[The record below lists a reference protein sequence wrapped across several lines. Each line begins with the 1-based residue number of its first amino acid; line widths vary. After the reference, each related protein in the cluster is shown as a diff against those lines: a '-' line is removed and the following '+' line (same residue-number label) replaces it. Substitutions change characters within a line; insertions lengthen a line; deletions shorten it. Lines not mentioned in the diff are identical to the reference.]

1 MRYNIN
7 RSNNV
12 TTVYHE
18 RRRMSMSKNKQD
30 WFYSILKDN
39 ISILK
44 YVQENNLQGNIDKK
58 LNSEK
63 YMNYLIDQTELLAY
77 KIVNR
82 PRLFRFSWEKVVN
95 VIIRVVVACGVA
107 LAIFIVM
114 IILEYL
120 IGTAILLN

>member
-1 MRYNIN
+1 
-7 RSNNV
+7 
-12 TTVYHE
+12 
-18 RRRMSMSKNKQD
+18 MSKNKQD
-30 WFYSILKDN
+30 WFYSKLKDN